1 MELTDEQKQIIVDNC
16 ESITDLTQLTHL
28 AFPELE
34 NLDGRSKQGRAVR
47 AFMLERGIDY
57 ATKHV
62 YPKEDVELS
71 KDQKEFISNSTKEG
85 MNALQIATVLF
96 PDIRITRNS
105 KEYASVLQY
114 VESQDSLVI
123 HPSENAVNKS
133 YTPPKAISKIIKKI
147 NDYCQKEIEESKL
160 SIGERRSIESL
171 GSFLSSPRFVQVINN
186 YDSME
191 DRNLFEA
198 EFVRATW
205 DKPDLSNDEINLYI
219 NVCMDYIHLKNIQGA
234 INKLNRMFDDAE
246 DQQDLTVRLA
256 ELLKTKSEEYNQCE
270 KRMESLIQK
279 LQGDRSK
286 RISSQQKQNA
296 SILALVQLFQEEEE
310 RKVMIKIADMQ
321 KKAAKKEAD
330 NLESMPDWKARVLG
344 VSKEDV
350 I

>member
-1 MELTDEQKQIIVDNC
+1 
-16 ESITDLTQLTHL
+16 
-28 AFPELE
+28 
-34 NLDGRSKQGRAVR
+34 
-47 AFMLERGIDY
+47 
-57 ATKHV
+57 
-62 YPKEDVELS
+62 
-71 KDQKEFISNSTKEG
+71 
-85 MNALQIATVLF
+85 
-96 PDIRITRNS
+96 
-105 KEYASVLQY
+105 
-114 VESQDSLVI
+114 
-123 HPSENAVNKS
+123 
-133 YTPPKAISKIIKKI
+133 
-147 NDYCQKEIEESKL
+147 
-160 SIGERRSIESL
+160 
-171 GSFLSSPRFVQVINN
+171 
-186 YDSME
+186 
-191 DRNLFEA
+191 
-198 EFVRATW
+198 
-205 DKPDLSNDEINLYI
+205 
-219 NVCMDYIHLKNIQGA
+219 
-234 INKLNRMFDDAE
+234 MFDDAE

>member
-1 MELTDEQKQIIVDNC
+1 MELTEDQKQVVIENC
-16 ESITDLTQLTHL
+16 KNTTDLTQLTQL
-28 AFPELE
+28 AFPEID
-34 NLDGRSKQGRAVR
+34 NIDGRSKQGRAVR
-47 AFMLERGIDY
+47 AFMLESGIDY

-62 YPKEDVELS
+62 YPKDEIKLS
-71 KDQKEFISNSTKEG
+71 SVQQEFASNSTQDG
-85 MNALQIATVLF
+85 MSALQIAIVLF
-96 PDIRITRNS
+96 PDIRVTRNS
-105 KEYASVLQY
+105 KEYDCVLKY
-114 VESQDSLVI
+114 VESQESLVI

-133 YTPPKAISKIIKKI
+133 YSSPKAVSKIIKKI
-147 NDYCQKEIEESKL
+147 NDSCQKEIEESKL
-160 SIGERRSIESL
+160 SIGERKSIESL
-171 GSFLSSPRFVQVINN
+171 GCFLSSPRLVQVINN

-286 RISSQQKQNA
+286 RISSQHKQNA

-330 NLESMPDWKARVLG
+330 NIESMPDWKARVLG
-344 VSKEDV
+344 VSKDDIV
-350 I
+350 

>member
-1 MELTDEQKQIIVDNC
+1 MELTEEQKQIILENGS
-16 ESITDLTQLTHL
+16 SITDLTELTKL
-28 AFPELE
+28 AFPEKD
-34 NLDGRSKQGRAVR
+34 NIDGRSKEGRAVR
-47 AFMLERGIDY
+47 AFMLESGINY
-57 ATKHV
+57 ETKHV
-62 YPKEDVELS
+62 YPKEDVKLS
-71 KDQKEFISNSTKEG
+71 KQQKEFIIHSTQDG

-96 PDIRITRNS
+96 PEVRITRNS
-105 KEYASVLQY
+105 KEYSGVLEFI
-114 VESQDSLVI
+114 ESQDSLVL
-123 HPSENAVNKS
+123 HPSENAVNKKYS
-133 YTPPKAISKIIKKI
+133 PPKAVSKIIKKI
-147 NDYCQKEIEESKL
+147 NDYCQKDIEEAKL
-160 SIGERRSIESL
+160 SIGERKSIEAL
-171 GSFLSSPRFVQVINN
+171 GSFLSSPRFMQVINN

-191 DRNLFEA
+191 DRDLFEA

-321 KKAAKKEAD
+321 KKAAKEEAD
-330 NLESMPDWKARVLG
+330 NIESMPDWKARVLG

-350 I
+350 V

>member
-1 MELTDEQKQIIVDNC
+1 MELSEQQKQIILDNG
-16 ESITDLTQLTHL
+16 SGITDLTELTKL
-28 AFPELE
+28 AFPDKK
-34 NLDGRSKQGRAVR
+34 NIDGRSKEGRAVR
-47 AFMLERGIDY
+47 AFMLESGINY
-57 ATKHV
+57 ETKHV
-62 YPKEDVELS
+62 YPKENLS
-71 KDQKEFISNSTKEG
+71 LTSQQKEFISNSSQEG
-85 MNALQIATVLF
+85 MNALQIAGVLF
-96 PDIRITRNS
+96 PEIRITRNS
-105 KEYASVLQY
+105 KEYASVLEFI
-114 VESQDSLVI
+114 ESQDALI
-123 HPSENAVNKS
+123 LHPSENAVNKRYS
-133 YTPPKAISKIIKKI
+133 PPKAVSKIIKKI
-147 NDYCQKEIEESKL
+147 NDYCQKDVEEVKL
-160 SIGERRSIESL
+160 SIGERRAIESL
-171 GSFLSSPRFVQVINN
+171 GAFLASPRFTQVINN

-191 DRNLFEA
+191 DRDLFEA

-310 RKVMIKIADMQ
+310 RKVMIKIAEMQ

-330 NLESMPDWKARVLG
+330 NIESMPDWKARVLG
-344 VSKEDV
+344 VSKDDV
-350 I
+350 L

>member
-1 MELTDEQKQIIVDNC
+1 MELNEQQKQIILDNGF
-16 ESITDLTQLTHL
+16 EITDLTELTKL
-28 AFPELE
+28 AFPDKQ
-34 NLDGRSKQGRAVR
+34 NIDGRSKEGRAVR
-47 AFMLERGIDY
+47 AFMLESGINY
-57 ATKHV
+57 ETKHV
-62 YPKEDVELS
+62 YPKEDLNLS
-71 KDQKEFISNSTKEG
+71 AQQKEFISNSSQEG
-85 MNALQIATVLF
+85 MNALQIAAVLF
-96 PDIRITRNS
+96 PEIRITRNS
-105 KEYASVLQY
+105 KEYASVL
-114 VESQDSLVI
+114 EFIENQDALI
-123 HPSENAVNKS
+123 LHPSENAVNKKYS
-133 YTPPKAISKIIKKI
+133 PPKAVSKIIKKI
-147 NDYCQKEIEESKL
+147 NDYCQKDVEEIKL
-160 SIGERRSIESL
+160 SIGERRAIESL
-171 GSFLSSPRFVQVINN
+171 GAFLASPRFTQVINN

-191 DRNLFEA
+191 DRDLFEA

-310 RKVMIKIADMQ
+310 RKVMIKIAEMQ
-321 KKAAKKEAD
+321 KKAARKEAD

-344 VSKEDV
+344 VSKDDV
-350 I
+350 L